1 MTEALPDDDDLAELF
16 AGLAL
21 DAGAAIMRVYH
32 GGNPNARLKKD
43 ASPVS
48 DADILAEEV
57 ILKGLARALPHLP
70 VVAEESSESGD
81 LPKIDG
87 GDFILVDALD
97 GSKEFLNKRDSFTVN
112 IALVRKGAPEVGVV
126 FAPARSEVFLAGG
139 KAWTFSAAP
148 GGKVPP
154 RGDWRVLHTRPMPER
169 DAVAVASLS
178 HRDPETD
185 AFLTRLPVK
194 DVVSTGSSREIL
206 PRRRRPGRRLPALR
220 PNQGMGHRR
229 RRRRSAPGRRRRGR
243 SGRRDARLWQGG
255 RQIPQRPLHRLGRSP
270 GGGVL
275 RRARGFKPRLIFGSS
290 SLIKIGES
298 APTEPS
304 P

>member
-1 MTEALPDDDDLAELF
+1 MTEALPDDDELAELF
-16 AGLAL
+16 AALAL

-48 DADILAEEV
+48 DADILAEEI

-70 VVAEESSESGD
+70 VVAEELSESGD

-126 FAPARSEVFLAGG
+126 FAPARSEFFLAGG

-194 DVVSTGSSREIL
+194 DVVSTGSSRKFCL
-206 PRRRRPGRRLPALR
+206 VAAGQADVYPRFGRTREWDTAA
-220 PNQGMGHRR
+220 G
-229 RRRRSAPGRRRRGR
+229 
-243 SGRRDARLWQGG
+243 DA
-255 RQIPQRPLHRLGRSP
+255 
-270 GGGVL
+270 VL
-275 RRARGFKPRLIFGSS
+275 RRAGGIAVDRAG
-290 SLIKIGES
+290 
-298 APTEPS
+298 APLVYGKEAGKFANGPFIAWGDPQAAAFYAARAALS
-304 P
+304 PG

>member
-1 MTEALPDDDDLAELF
+1 MTEALPDDDELAELF
-16 AGLAL
+16 AALAL

-48 DADILAEEV
+48 DADILAEEI

-126 FAPARSEVFLAGG
+126 FAPARSEFFLAGG

-194 DVVSTGSSREIL
+194 DVVSTGSSRKFCL
-206 PRRRRPGRRLPALR
+206 VAAGQADVYPRFGRTREWDTAA
-220 PNQGMGHRR
+220 G
-229 RRRRSAPGRRRRGR
+229 
-243 SGRRDARLWQGG
+243 DA
-255 RQIPQRPLHRLGRSP
+255 
-270 GGGVL
+270 VL
-275 RRARGFKPRLIFGSS
+275 RRAGGIAVDRAG
-290 SLIKIGES
+290 
-298 APTEPS
+298 APLVYGKEAGKFANGPFIAWGDPQAAAFYAARAALS
-304 P
+304 PG

>member
-1 MTEALPDDDDLAELF
+1 MTEALPDDDALAELF
-16 AGLAL
+16 AALAL
-21 DAGAAIMRVYH
+21 DAGAAIMRVFH

-48 DADILAEEV
+48 DADILAEEI

-70 VVAEESSESGD
+70 VVAEEASESGA

-97 GSKEFLNKRDSFTVN
+97 GSKEFLNRRDSFTVN
-112 IALVRKGAPEVGVV
+112 IAMIRNGAPTVGVV
-126 FAPARSEVFLAGG
+126 FAPARSEFFLAGG

-154 RGDWRVLHTRPMPER
+154 RDDWRLLHTRPMPER

-194 DVVSTGSSREIL
+194 DVVSTGSSRKFCL
-206 PRRRRPGRRLPALR
+206 VAAGQADVYPRFGPTREWDTAAG
-220 PNQGMGHRR
+220 
-229 RRRRSAPGRRRRGR
+229 
-243 SGRRDARLWQGG
+243 DA
-255 RQIPQRPLHRLGRSP
+255 
-270 GGGVL
+270 VL
-275 RRARGFKPRLIFGSS
+275 RRAGGIAVDRSGETLVYGKEAGKFVNCAFIAWGDPRAAAFY
-290 SLIKIGES
+290 GER
-298 APTEPS
+298 AVLS
-304 P
+304 PG

>member
-1 MTEALPDDDDLAELF
+1 MTEALPDDDLAELF
-16 AGLAL
+16 AALAL
-21 DAGAAIMRVYH
+21 DAGAAIMQVYH

-48 DADILAEEV
+48 DADILAEEI

-126 FAPARSEVFLAGG
+126 FAPARSEFFLAGA

-185 AFLTRLPVK
+185 AFLARLPVK
-194 DVVSTGSSREIL
+194 DVVSTGSSRKFCL
-206 PRRRRPGRRLPALR
+206 VAAGQADVYPRFGRTREWDTAA
-220 PNQGMGHRR
+220 G
-229 RRRRSAPGRRRRGR
+229 
-243 SGRRDARLWQGG
+243 DA
-255 RQIPQRPLHRLGRSP
+255 
-270 GGGVL
+270 VL
-275 RRARGFKPRLIFGSS
+275 RRAGGIAVDRAGATLVYGKEAGKFANGPFIAWGDPQAAAFYAARAAL
-290 SLIKIGES
+290 
-298 APTEPS
+298 S
-304 P
+304 PG